1 MVNVLIFAILQL
13 FNVILST
20 IKTVIQIKGNK
31 ISATIANSVYYAFY
45 TVVVIFMTSDFGYG
59 DVWNI
64 VIKVIVTFVS
74 NLIGTYVGMSIMDH
88 LRKDKL
94 WKIEASVLSEYTESI
109 HTELNNKQV
118 KHSYIEHIGKY
129 SIFNIYCETKEDSSI
144 AKKVLKDFTNG
155 SVKYFVSESKSLE

>member
-1 MVNVLIFAILQL
+1 MVNILIFAILQL

-45 TVVVIFMTSDFGYG
+45 TVVVIFMTSNFGYG
-59 DVWNI
+59 STWDL
-64 VIKVIVTFVS
+64 VIKVVVTFVS

-94 WKIEASVLSEYTESI
+94 WKIEASVLSEYTTSI
-109 HTELNNKQV
+109 HNELNDKQV
-118 KHSYIEHIGKY
+118 KHSYIENIGKY

-144 AKKVLKDFTNG
+144 AKQVLKELTNG
-155 SVKYFVSESKSLE
+155 SVKYFISESKSVE